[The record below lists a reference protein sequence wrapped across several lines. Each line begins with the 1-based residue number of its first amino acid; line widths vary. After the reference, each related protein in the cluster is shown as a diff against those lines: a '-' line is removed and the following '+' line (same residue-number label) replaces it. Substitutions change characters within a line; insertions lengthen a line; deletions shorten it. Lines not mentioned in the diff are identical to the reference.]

1 MTEALTAL
9 DAALDAELAA
19 ATAAGAPVPRVSV
32 WCGHP
37 GQPPAYQR
45 DPDALYYAAS
55 TMKVA
60 VMLAAFRRHEADG
73 LDLDQRVTVVNHF
86 PSAYDGVPFSV
97 DKAEDNDDQVWDALG
112 TEVPLRWLIERMI
125 VRSSNFATN
134 LVFGVVGAAAVDEA
148 VRATGAS
155 RMRVRR
161 GIEDARARDHG
172 LNNEVTAAD
181 LARLMGGLA
190 LGRLASTASCAE
202 MMRILYA
209 QEWAEK
215 IRAALPP
222 GTRVANK
229 DGWVGEINHDAALV
243 VPDDAPPYLL
253 VVCTEGYDEEAGKVM
268 CRRVAAAS
276 WQDRHDLDTVSG
288 LDAGSEQIVHVDMP

>member
-1 MTEALTAL
+1 MTRALTAL

-19 ATAAGAPVPRVSV
+19 VAATGAPAPRVSV

-37 GQPPAYQR
+37 GRPAAYRR

-60 VMLAAFRRHEADG
+60 VMLAAFRRHESDG
-73 LDLDQRVTVVNHF
+73 LDLDQRVRVVNRF
-86 PSAYDGVPFSV
+86 PSAYDGAPFSV
-97 DKAEDNDDQVWDALG
+97 DRADDNDDAVWAALD

-134 LVFGVVGAAAVDEA
+134 LVFGAVGAEAVAEA
-148 VRATGAS
+148 VRVAGAT
-155 RMRVRR
+155 RMRVQR
-161 GIEDARARDHG
+161 GIEDTRARTHD

-190 LGRLASTASCAE
+190 LGTVASAASCAE
-202 MMRILYA
+202 MLRILYA

-229 DGWVGEINHDAALV
+229 DGWVGDINHDAALV
-243 VPDDAPPYLL
+243 SPADAPPYLL
-253 VVCTEGYDEEAGKVM
+253 VVCTEGYDDPEGKAV

-276 WQDRHDLDTVSG
+276 WQDRHDLGTGVDAGVDTVSG
-288 LDAGSEQIVHVDMP
+288 AGA